1 MNISV
6 FSVAKKNLLS
16 FVGFVLSTALLTI
29 IQLPFGVSC
38 CAWFALVPFVLA
50 IVWIEKTRTA
60 IFTSYIISLIY
71 WLANIYWLGFSAPA
85 GWLVFCFFLAL
96 YWPLLVVTLRY
107 CFARKVPLWFA
118 LPILIVGTEAL
129 QGWFFKGF
137 AWRFL
142 AHSQFKNLELIQI
155 ADIFGAAGVS
165 FIIAMV
171 NGLIADLIIEFVQR
185 HRGTKAQSNSKSSI
199 FNLQFSIFSLVGIVL
214 AVSILSTAILYG
226 RYRIV
231 QAADFVS
238 PGPKIAVV
246 QSNVAVKAGEETIP
260 AEVSFID
267 MLLESRR
274 SLAIEPN
281 LIIWPET
288 MVETV
293 LSDDYLKL
301 LGQDDTARIFHNALV
316 RHANEGVYVLV
327 GSFAAEAKIN
337 DDNEIKLGAKY
348 NAAFLYEPNQL
359 TPRQNYNK
367 IHLVPFGEYIPFKKS
382 LPAFYKFM
390 MALTPY
396 DYDYTLDPG
405 EEYTVF
411 EMKAG
416 EKKYRFGVMICYE
429 DTLAKVA
436 RKYAYPKQ
444 IDWLVNISND
454 GWFVRQKGGKIIPST
469 ELAQRAAISV
479 FRAVENRIPIVRSV
493 NTGISCYIDS
503 LGRIHDDF
511 LAGNLPG
518 KAMDRVGVQGWFAD
532 QILIDRRITVFS
544 RIGQRLEI
552 TCVICLIFTAFMSI
566 YRRVANSQ

>member
-1 MNISV
+1 MANFQKNIL
-6 FSVAKKNLLS
+6 FTGFILS
-16 FVGFVLSTALLTI
+16 AALLTI
-29 IQLPFGVSC
+29 IQLPFGVSF

-50 IVWIEKTRTA
+50 AIGTEKTRTA
-60 IFTSYIISLIY
+60 LFASYIISLIY

-85 GWLVFCFFLAL
+85 GWIVFCFFLAL
-96 YWPLLVVTLRY
+96 YWPLLVITLRY
-107 CFARKVPLWFA
+107 CFARGIPLWFA
-118 LPILIVGTEAL
+118 LPVLIVGTEAL

-137 AWRFL
+137 AWRYL

-165 FIIAMV
+165 FIVAMV

-185 HRGTKAQSNSKSSI
+185 HRGTKAQRHRE
-199 FNLQFSIFSLVGIVL
+199 FSIYSVVGIVL
-214 AVSILSTAILYG
+214 AISIVSTAILYG
-226 RYRIV
+226 RNRIV
-231 QAADFVS
+231 QTGDFVS
-238 PGPKIAVV
+238 PGPKIVLV
-246 QSNVAVKAGEETIP
+246 QSNVAVKAGEDTIP
-260 AEVSFID
+260 AEVSFIE

-288 MVETV
+288 MVEVV
-293 LSDDYLKL
+293 LSDNYLKL
-301 LGQDDTARIFHNALV
+301 LGQDDTAKIFHNALV
-316 RHANEGVYVLV
+316 RHANEGVYLLV
-327 GSFAAEAKIN
+327 GSFAADAKVN
-337 DDNEIKLGAKY
+337 DNNEIKLGLKY

-396 DYDYTLDPG
+396 DYDYTLNPG

-416 EKKYRFGVMICYE
+416 EKKYHFGVMICYE

-436 RKYAYPKQ
+436 RRYAYPKR

-454 GWFVRQKGGKIIPST
+454 GWFVRQKGEKIIPST

-479 FRAVENRIPIVRSV
+479 FRAVENRIPILRSV

-503 LGRIHDDF
+503 LGRIHNDF
-511 LAGNLPG
+511 LAGNLPQ
-518 KAMDRVGVQGWFAD
+518 KALDRVGVQGWFAD

-552 TCVICLIFTAFMSI
+552 SCVICLIFAAFLSI
-566 YRRVANSQ
+566 YRSRIPK

>member
-1 MNISV
+1 LGQ
-6 FSVAKKNLLS
+6 KKLKYICIAC
-16 FVGFVLSTALLTI
+16 FVLSAIFLTA

-50 IVWIEKTRTA
+50 SVGVKKTRTA
-60 IFTSYIISLIY
+60 IFASYIISLIY

-85 GWLVFCFFLAL
+85 GWIVFCFFLAL
-96 YWPLLVVTLRY
+96 YWPVLVVTLRY
-107 CFARKVPLWFA
+107 CFGRGIPLWFA
-118 LPILIVGTEAL
+118 LPILIVGAEAL

-137 AWRFL
+137 AWRYL
-142 AHSQFKNLELIQI
+142 AHSQFKNLEFIQI

-185 HRGTKAQSNSKSSI
+185 HRGTEAQRHKE
-199 FNLQFSIFSLVGIVL
+199 FSISSVVGIVL

-231 QAADFVS
+231 QTASFVS
-238 PGPKIAVV
+238 PGPKIVLV
-246 QSNVAVKAGEETIP
+246 QSNVAVKAGEDTIP

-274 SLAIEPN
+274 SLPVEPN

-288 MVETV
+288 MVEVV
-293 LSDDYLKL
+293 LSDNYLKL

-316 RHANEGVYVLV
+316 RHANEGSYILV
-327 GSFAAEAKIN
+327 GSFAADAKVN
-337 DDNEIKLGAKY
+337 DNNDIKLGSKY
-348 NAAFLYEPNQL
+348 NAAFLYEPNQIA
-359 TPRQNYNK
+359 PRQHYSK
-367 IHLVPFGEYIPFKKS
+367 IHLVPFGEYIPLKKS

-405 EEYTVF
+405 DEYTVF

-436 RKYAYPKQ
+436 RRYAYPKQ

-454 GWFVRQKGGKIIPST
+454 GWFVWQKGEKIIPST

-479 FRAVENRIPIVRSV
+479 FRAVENRLPIVRSV

-511 LAGNLPG
+511 LAGNLPK
-518 KAMDRVGVQGWFAD
+518 KAFDRVGVQGWLAE
-532 QILIDRRITVFS
+532 QILIDKRITVFS

-552 TCVICLIFTAFMSI
+552 TCVICLIFTAFVSI
-566 YRRVANSQ
+566 YKPIVNSQ

>member
-1 MNISV
+1 MN
-6 FSVAKKNLLS
+6 SVAKKNVLL
-16 FVGFVLSTALLTI
+16 FAAFILSAVLLTA
-29 IQLPFGVSC
+29 IQLPFGVSF

-50 IVWIEKTRTA
+50 SVGTEKKRVA
-60 IFTSYIISLIY
+60 ILASYIISLIY
-71 WLANIYWLGFSAPA
+71 WLGNIYWLGFSAPA

-96 YWPLLVVTLRY
+96 YWPLLVVTLRS
-107 CFARKVPLWFA
+107 CFARGVPLWLA

-142 AHSQFKNLELIQI
+142 AHSQFKNLELIQV

-171 NGLIADLIIEFVQR
+171 NGLIADLVIEFKNR
-185 HRGTKAQSNSKSSI
+185 HKE
-199 FNLQFSIFSLVGIVL
+199 FSISSVVGIVL
-214 AVSILSTAILYG
+214 AVSILSTVILYG

-231 QAADFVS
+231 QTANFVS
-238 PGPKIAVV
+238 PGPKIVLV
-246 QSNVAVKAGEETIP
+246 QSNVPVEAGEDTIP

-274 SLAIEPN
+274 SLAVEPN

-288 MVETV
+288 MVEVV
-293 LSDDYLKL
+293 LSDGYLEL

-316 RHANEGVYVLV
+316 RHANEGVNVLV
-327 GSFAAEAKIN
+327 GSFAADAKVN
-337 DDNEIKLGAKY
+337 DNNEIKLGSKY
-348 NAAFLYEPNQL
+348 NAAFLYEPNQT
-359 TPRQNYNK
+359 TPRQHYNK
-367 IHLVPFGEYIPFKKS
+367 IHLVPFGEYIPFKQS
-382 LPAFYKFM
+382 LPALYKFM
-390 MALTPY
+390 MSLTPY
-396 DYDYTLDPG
+396 DYDYTLAPG
-405 EEYTVF
+405 DKYTVF
-411 EMKAG
+411 EMNAG

-436 RKYAYPKQ
+436 RQYAYPKR
-444 IDWLVNISND
+444 IDWLVNVSND
-454 GWFVRQKGGKIIPST
+454 GWFVRQKGEKIIPST

-511 LAGNLPG
+511 LAGNLPK
-518 KAMDRVGVQGWFAD
+518 KALDRVGVQGWLAE
-532 QILIDRRITVFS
+532 QILIDNRITIFS

-552 TCVICLIFTAFMSI
+552 ACVICLIFAGFMSI
-566 YRRVANSQ
+566 YKSNWPSVSLRV